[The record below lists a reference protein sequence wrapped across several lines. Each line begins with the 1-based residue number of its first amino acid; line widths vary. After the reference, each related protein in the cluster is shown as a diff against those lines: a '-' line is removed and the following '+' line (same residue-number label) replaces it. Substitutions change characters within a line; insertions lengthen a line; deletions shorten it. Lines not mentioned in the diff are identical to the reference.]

1 MPDSRQLILE
11 NFAKNQH
18 DPATLRK
25 TLAIREYFPHPRSQ
39 VAVHREQEQTDMGS
53 HRHEFLEIVFIQAGH
68 GWHVTG
74 DSRHEVGP
82 GDVFVINNRRSHGYE
97 QTRGLQL
104 VNILVR
110 DDALHEARRELG
122 SLPGFHTLF
131 TLEPVRWRRRDFT
144 ARMRLTPRE
153 MRVAGEWI
161 TALEIEALRDAEGGR
176 FLARSWLML
185 IVGFLARCQDGRPDR
200 PGEPDRRLARVLS
213 RIDAQPEAEFRL
225 SEMARDAAM
234 SERSFL
240 RHFREATGCSPSD
253 YIIRARIR
261 LARHLLDH
269 EDPRMPVTE
278 IAFRCGFN
286 DSNYF
291 ARQFRR
297 VTGASPRSYRASAG

>member
-1 MPDSRQLILE
+1 M
-11 NFAKNQH
+11 
-18 DPATLRK
+18 
-25 TLAIREYFPHPRSQ
+25 
-39 VAVHREQEQTDMGS
+39 HREVEQSEIGS
-53 HRHEFLEIVFIQAGH
+53 HRHEFIEIVFILAGR

-74 DSRHEVGP
+74 EARHEVGP

-97 QTRGLQL
+97 QTRGLHL

-110 DDALHEARRELG
+110 DDALREARRGLG
-122 SLPGFHTLF
+122 ALPGFHALF

-144 ARMRLTPRE
+144 ARLRLTPRE
-153 MRVAGEWI
+153 MRLVGGWI
-161 TALEIEALRDAEGGR
+161 NALEAEARRDAGGGR

-185 IVGFLARCQDGRPDR
+185 IAGFLARCYDGRPER
-200 PGEPDRRLARVLS
+200 PEEPDRRLAQLLS
-213 RIDAQPEAEFRL
+213 RIDTNPEAEYRL
-225 SEMARDAAM
+225 AAMAREAAM

-253 YIIRARIR
+253 YVIRARIR
-261 LARHLLDH
+261 QAGHLLDH
-269 EDPRMPVTE
+269 ADSRLPVTE

-297 VTGASPRSYRASAG
+297 VTGTSPRSYRTPAV